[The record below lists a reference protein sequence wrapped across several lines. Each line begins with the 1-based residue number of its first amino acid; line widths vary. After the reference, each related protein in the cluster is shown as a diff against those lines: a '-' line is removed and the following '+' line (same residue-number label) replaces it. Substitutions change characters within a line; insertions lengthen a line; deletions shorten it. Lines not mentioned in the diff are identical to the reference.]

1 MPNVVFNERPTQG
14 TGRYLCGQPQ
24 AGCCCGTRETGAILQ
39 PECAKA
45 DGIPLVRHKGDCI
58 RKGRREKL
66 VEERRDLRGEG
77 IWHFILFNNA
87 RKRG

>member
-1 MPNVVFNERPTQG
+1 MPNVVFNERSMQG
-14 TGRYLCGQPQ
+14 AGRYLCGQPQ
-24 AGCCCGTRETGAILQ
+24 NAFCCGTRANGAILQ

-45 DGIPLVRHKGDCI
+45 DGTSSIRHKGDCI
-58 RKGRREKL
+58 RRGCRKKL
-66 VEERRDLRGEG
+66 FEERRDYRGER